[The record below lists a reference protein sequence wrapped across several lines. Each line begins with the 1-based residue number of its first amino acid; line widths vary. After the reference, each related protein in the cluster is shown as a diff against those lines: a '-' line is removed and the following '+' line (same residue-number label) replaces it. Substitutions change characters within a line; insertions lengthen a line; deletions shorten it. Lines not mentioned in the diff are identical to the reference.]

1 MSMIFRNPLVV
12 QILLLWHWRINASE
26 DGSGTNNEVITSEL
40 DPIIWN
46 VSVATQLQLD
56 QFMQNMTTY
65 NNRRNTS
72 CLHLSLVGDNSGYA
86 LIVKLM
92 NISLTNGGSL
102 ILESKGGPAEIYCTA
117 SQSDV
122 KELIKV
128 VQPIS
133 LASLVLM
140 DGLVIAAW
148 VSSTFNDR
156 EIFQYYYSE
165 LCLPVSTE
173 CIIIKSS

>member
-1 MSMIFRNPLVV
+1 MSMIFKNPLVV

-26 DGSGTNNEVITSEL
+26 DGSCMNNEMITSEL

-56 QFMQNMTTY
+56 QFMDNVTAY

-72 CLHLSLVGDNSGYA
+72 CLHLSLASDNSGYV
-86 LIVKLM
+86 LDIVKLM

-102 ILESKGGPAEIYCTA
+102 ILESKGGPAEIDCTA

-122 KELIKV
+122 KELKEV

-133 LASLVLM
+133 RASLVLM
-140 DGLVIAAW
+140 DGLVI
-148 VSSTFNDR
+148 TG
-156 EIFQYYYSE
+156 
-165 LCLPVSTE
+165 CPVPLMIE
-173 CIIIKSS
+173 KSSNITIQNCVFQ